1 MKCPKCGKPL
11 HKDFCMYCGYM
22 ANGNIIDTKK
32 KIEASKLEKYLG
44 NDFETI
50 IHNENAKEIFILGPL
65 YFSYRNYFVL
75 GTVLTLL
82 DVYIIYN
89 SRVIAQTFLNTPL
102 PNFYLNFDIPVMLIT
117 FLLSRLIYVM
127 LSNEIYLKLLT
138 KKLAKSKDD
147 IVKLGDGN
155 KVNVIFSIIF
165 VISLF
170 LLFYFL
176 NY

>member
-44 NDFETI
+44 NDFVTI
-50 IHNENAKEIFILGPL
+50 IHNENAKEIFIL
-65 YFSYRNYFVL
+65 
-75 GTVLTLL
+75 TVLTLL